1 MIRFQPTS
9 LEPFF
14 NDYQSI
20 VSSALFCWKGEL
32 CSIYRSPFV
41 VLKTL
46 NVSYT
51 INIYDMMFN
60 LFLSIPYTVY
70 AILEKSLSRRGTKKL
85 TFQKQSKRE
94 SYVSTVEG
102 RHNKGRPIGVL
113 LQTSQNQERLSTV
126 NQTYSSNASSML
138 TLACSYIVRNIIQV
152 LGFLTF
158 HMLASLIKS
167 RLQ

>member
-9 LEPFF
+9 LEPFL

-51 INIYDMMFN
+51 INIYDMNPIFN
-60 LFLSIPYTVY
+60 NISDEVITHHPTASFN
-70 AILEKSLSRRGTKKL
+70 A
-85 TFQKQSKRE
+85 
-94 SYVSTVEG
+94 
-102 RHNKGRPIGVL
+102 HHDA
-113 LQTSQNQERLSTV
+113 V
-126 NQTYSSNASSML
+126 NS
-138 TLACSYIVRNIIQV
+138 VR
-152 LGFLTF
+152 
-158 HMLASLIKS
+158 
-167 RLQ
+167 